1 MNGPM
6 NATLRAMF
14 WPPPMTVT
22 LRERAR
28 MVAGALIGI
37 LATAW
42 LCHAFE
48 LPPRLTWIV
57 APMGASA
64 VLLFC
69 VPTSPLAQPWAVVG
83 GNTVS
88 ALVGV
93 ACVHLVPA
101 SPDLVAATAVAMAIA
116 AMLALRCL
124 HPPGGATALLMAV
137 NGVTSAQAALVPVLV
152 NSVVLTTA
160 AWLFH
165 ALTRHPYPHRMPP
178 ASPSPATEEALDAV
192 LARYNQILDVDRE
205 ELRELIDTTQRLAHA
220 RRLADTRCEDVMTR
234 EVTTVEYGTPLQE
247 AWTLLRQR
255 KLKTLPV
262 VDRGRHVVGVVT
274 LTDFLEAASVDMLHG
289 FDQRLKRLVSRAPGS
304 HSDKPEVVGQIM
316 TRKVRVTRP
325 QRSLSDLVLLFESTG
340 HRHIPVV
347 SADGKLEGIVTQSDV
362 MAALKV
368 VDHLDGAGGP
378 VRTSTA
384 SAG

>member
-1 MNGPM
+1 M
-6 NATLRAMF
+6 NATVRALF
-14 WPPPMTVT
+14 WPPPMPVT

-37 LATAW
+37 LVTAM
-42 LCHAFE
+42 LCHALA

-83 GNTVS
+83 GNTIS

-93 ACVHLVPA
+93 ACVHLVP
-101 SPDLVAATAVAMAIA
+101 SPDLAAAVGVAAAIA

-124 HPPGGATALLMAV
+124 HPPGGATALLMVV
-137 NGVTSAQAALVPVLV
+137 NGVTSPQAALVPVLV
-152 NSVVLTTA
+152 NSVVLTAA

-165 ALTRHPYPHRMPP
+165 AATRHPYPHRATPTP
-178 ASPSPATEEALDAV
+178 PSPATEEALDAV
-192 LARYNQILDVDRE
+192 LARYNQILDIDRD
-205 ELRELIDTTQRLAHA
+205 ELRDLIDRTQRLAHA

-234 EVTTVEYGTPLQE
+234 DVTTVEYGTPLQE

-255 KLKTLPV
+255 KLKSLPV
-262 VDRGRHVVGVVT
+262 VDRGRHVVGMVT
-274 LTDFLEAASVDMLHG
+274 LTDFLESASADLLPG
-289 FDQRLKRLVSRAPGS
+289 LDQRLRRLVSRAPGT

-325 QRSLSDLVLLFESTG
+325 QRSLSDLLLLFESTG

-347 SADGKLEGIVTQSDV
+347 SADGKLEGMVTQSDV
-362 MAALKV
+362 MAALKAA
-368 VDHLDGAGGP
+368 DHLDGLDAP
-378 VRTSTA
+378 APKDTA
-384 SAG
+384 SGG